1 LVAIAARLIGQHGFD
16 ATSIKAIA
24 TAAGVSTGTVQHHFP
39 NKGDLWAALV
49 DEVIAPAMRSDA
61 EAAAAATDGAVSI
74 DDAVTRSITARIE
87 AAVTRPGLSAAI
99 LLDASPQAEHRL
111 AVILE
116 AMGGQRDQVL
126 QTMEMLVASGQLRPF
141 DPRSLAAL
149 ISIGLAALSS
159 APMALKTMLG
169 IDLDDPAQRQRLI
182 TDLTQIV
189 LRGVLPTTTT
199 TTTTAAPGGV
209 IQTLG

>member
-1 LVAIAARLIGQHGFD
+1 MAIAAQLIGRHGFD
-16 ATSIKAIA
+16 ATSIKSIA

-39 NKGDLWAALV
+39 NKGDLWEALV
-49 DEVIAPAMRSDA
+49 DEVIAPAMRSDVEAA
-61 EAAAAATDGAVSI
+61 EAATAGAANI
-74 DDAVTRSITARIE
+74 DDAVSRSIAARVE

-99 LLDASPQAEHRL
+99 LLDGSPQAEQRL
-111 AVILE
+111 AVIME

-169 IDLDDPAQRQRLI
+169 IDVDDPAQRQRLI

-189 LRGVLPTTTT
+189 LRGVLPTPA
-199 TTTTAAPGGV
+199 AAPPEATPGPD
-209 IQTLG
+209 LR